1 MSPLKAIRNRWLAWL
16 LRRAA
21 AEMRRRGDQAIPYT
35 QFQTTTEFAEFLD
48 RAARHFR
55 SGDTTDGQKLWHLFA
70 PTCGWDDAGGSQ
82 TLGNLIYGA
91 VRRRF
96 FPPEATSSRSRQEP

>member
-1 MSPLKAIRNRWLAWL
+1 MNPIDRIRDRWLAWL

-21 AEMRRRGDQAIPYT
+21 AEMRRRGSQTIPYT
-35 QFQTTTEFAEFLD
+35 EFRTTTEFAEFLD
-48 RAARHFR
+48 LAARHFR
-55 SGDTTDGQKLWHLFA
+55 SGDTTDGERLWQLFA

-91 VRRRF
+91 VGRRF
-96 FPPEATSSRSRQEP
+96 FPTSATSSR